1 MKTKLIKFFPAMQQS
16 ALAAFKRPFCIFLTG
31 LGVCIFNSAIAA
43 TTTGTLNITATIN
56 ASCTITGATL
66 TFPNYAGSAITG
78 STTISVKCTNGT
90 SYTVGLG
97 TGLNSTS
104 VTTRKM
110 KSGANLLPY
119 SLLQTSGGANWGN
132 TPGTDTPTASTGNGN
147 TQTLTVYGAIAAGL
161 TPPLG
166 TYSDTVTATINY

>member
-1 MKTKLIKFFPAMQQS
+1 MA
-16 ALAAFKRPFCIFLTG
+16 
-31 LGVCIFNSAIAA
+31 N

-66 TFPNYAGSAITG
+66 TFPNYSGSAVTG

-90 SYTVGLG
+90 TYTVGLG
-97 TGLNSTS
+97 TGLNSAS

-110 KSGANLLPY
+110 KSGANLLAY
-119 SLLQTSGGANWGN
+119 SLTQTPGGANWGN
-132 TPGTDTPTASTGNGN
+132 TPGTDTPAASTGNGS

-161 TPPLG
+161 TPPIG
-166 TYSDTVTATINY
+166 AYSDTVTATINY